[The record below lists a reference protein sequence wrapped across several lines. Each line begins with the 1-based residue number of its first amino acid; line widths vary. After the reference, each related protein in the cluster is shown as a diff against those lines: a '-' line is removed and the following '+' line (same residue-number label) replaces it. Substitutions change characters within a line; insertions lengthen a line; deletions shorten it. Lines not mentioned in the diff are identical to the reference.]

1 MKSMVLDA
9 DAAKKGEELEK
20 RVGKLLS
27 PEETCLMT
35 LEVKK
40 KSSGHARVLALPPGP
55 GGSAVC
61 AAALLRAPPR
71 AAAARQC
78 ATTCVLR
85 GLAQDSL
92 YITVNKQDNQPSLCH
107 EQ

>member
-1 MKSMVLDA
+1 MVLDA

-40 KSSGHARVLALPPGP
+40 KSSGHARVLAV
-55 GGSAVC
+55 VC
-61 AAALLRAPPR
+61 PR
-71 AAAARQC
+71 DSSEQTQC
-78 ATTCVLR
+78 AVFIFKERRAGFKSKLAIRNIVPILGDFMCQPEG
-85 GLAQDSL
+85 GLDCSL
-92 YITVNKQDNQPSLCH
+92 SFV
-107 EQ
+107 